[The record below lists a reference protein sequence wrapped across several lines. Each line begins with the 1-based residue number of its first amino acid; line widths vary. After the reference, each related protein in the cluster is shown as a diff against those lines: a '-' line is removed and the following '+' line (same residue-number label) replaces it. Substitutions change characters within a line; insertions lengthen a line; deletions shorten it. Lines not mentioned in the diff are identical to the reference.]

1 MRNMPQE
8 TKHLSLK
15 GIKIYKI
22 NDSNATSMC
31 SSEKL
36 YVLKNPENKARR
48 EGQTAAFCCKVDGT
62 PEPNQ
67 YEW

>member
-1 MRNMPQE
+1 MGVQDVTTCNSIF
-8 TKHLSLK
+8 L
-15 GIKIYKI
+15 
-22 NDSNATSMC
+22 C

>member
-1 MRNMPQE
+1 MYNVSE
-8 TKHLSLK
+8 
-15 GIKIYKI
+15 
-22 NDSNATSMC
+22 SNEISMC

>member
-1 MRNMPQE
+1 M
-8 TKHLSLK
+8 LK
-15 GIKIYKI
+15 VSE
-22 NDSNATSMC
+22 SNEKPMC

-48 EGQTAAFCCKVDGT
+48 EGQTAALCCKVDGT
-62 PEPNQ
+62 SETNQ